1 MKKQRILFPSL
12 LCLLTLSACGG
23 DNTGTWTPV
32 EDFTFS
38 LEAAAGVGPDTE
50 LFDPGDFDPAVIND
64 PDHTYNPKGW
74 LDENTVLCTRYDND
88 SYTNNEMVAVTLD
101 GQVSLLD
108 VDIDTY
114 TMVTAQNGVVVF
126 GSYYENILDDVVTFA
141 RWNGDETL
149 TLIHTFDEGIAL
161 GFQQFFSPDG
171 TKAVMSWIPEDPG
184 TDWKVRIIDLE
195 TGDYQDV
202 TPPEIESEEPI
213 LLFSRWTGNSTL
225 LITASDM
232 LPDGYCAAWEY
243 TLP

>member
-1 MKKQRILFPSL
+1 MKKLLCMLCPL
-12 LCLLTLSACGG
+12 LCLILLTACGR

-38 LEAAAGVGPDTE
+38 LEAAAGVDSDTE

-64 PDHTYNPKGW
+64 PDHTYYPKGW
-74 LDENTVLCTRYDND
+74 LDETTVLCTRSNAGSFSCY
-88 SYTNNEMVAVTLD
+88 EMVAVTLD
-101 GQVSLLD
+101 GQVTPLEAD
-108 VDIDTY
+108 VHPHAMI
-114 TMVTAQNGVVVF
+114 TAQNGVGVF

-171 TKAVMSWIPEDPG
+171 TKAVMSWIPEVPD

-195 TGDYQDV
+195 TGDYLDV

-213 LLFSRWTGNSTL
+213 ILFSRWIDDSTL

-232 LPDGYCAAWEY
+232 LPDGYCTAWEY

>member
-1 MKKQRILFPSL
+1 MKRQWKILPTL
-12 LCLLTLSACGG
+12 LCLLLLSACGG
-23 DNTGTWTPV
+23 EETGTWTPV

-74 LDENTVLCTRYDND
+74 LDETTVLCTRYDSD

-114 TMVTAQNGVVVF
+114 TMVTPQNGVVVF

-149 TLIHTFDEGIAL
+149 TPIHTFDEGIAL

-184 TDWKVRIIDLE
+184 TDWNVRIIDLE

-213 LLFSRWTGNSTL
+213 LLFSRWTGDSTL